1 MAFCPSCGSE
11 VQGRFCP
18 KCGSSVEGGGTATAP
33 PPIGNQ
39 ASAGVLDT
47 NLASALAYLL
57 GFITGILFLV
67 MAPYNQNRTI
77 RFHAFQSI
85 FLSVGWFALVIVI
98 NILSFI
104 LPWFLSTLLGFVLM
118 IGGLGI
124 FVLWLVLMLK
134 AYQGSKLVLPII
146 GPLAEKQA

>member
-18 KCGSSVEGGGTATAP
+18 KCGSSVEGGGTATTP
-33 PPIGNQ
+33 PQMGTQ
-39 ASAGVLDT
+39 ASAGGLDT

-104 LPWFLSTLLGFVLM
+104 LPWFLSTLLWFVLM

-134 AYQGSKLVLPII
+134 AYQGSKLVLPIV

>member
-1 MAFCPSCGSE
+1 M
-11 VQGRFCP
+11 
-18 KCGSSVEGGGTATAP
+18 GT
-33 PPIGNQ
+33 Q
-39 ASAGVLDT
+39 ASAGGLDA

-67 MAPYNQNRTI
+67 MAPYNQNKTI

-85 FLSVGWFALVIVI
+85 FLSVGWFVLVIVI

-104 LPWFLSTLLGFVLM
+104 LPWFLSTLLWFVLM

-134 AYQGSKLVLPII
+134 AYQGSKLVLPIV

>member
-33 PPIGNQ
+33 PPMGTQ
-39 ASAGVLDT
+39 ASAGGLDT

-85 FLSVGWFALVIVI
+85 FLSVGWFVLVIVI

-104 LPWFLSTLLGFVLM
+104 LPWFLSTLLWFVLM

-134 AYQGSKLVLPII
+134 AYQGSKLVLPIV